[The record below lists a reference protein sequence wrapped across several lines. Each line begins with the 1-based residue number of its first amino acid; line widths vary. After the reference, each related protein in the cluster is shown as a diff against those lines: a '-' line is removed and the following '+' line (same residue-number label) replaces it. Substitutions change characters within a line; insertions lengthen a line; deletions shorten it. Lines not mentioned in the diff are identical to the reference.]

1 MFGEGEYNIV
11 LEKVSVTESY
21 LGLKEEVRNCRE
33 SEDDYQHCVTQNYV
47 QKVRE
52 KCQCLPLSMSL
63 NKKVGIIYFIKSY
76 LFLTLRVQFVIHGN
90 FIALEM

>member
-11 LEKVSVTESY
+11 LENVNVTESY

-33 SEDDYQHCVTQNYV
+33 SAEDYQQCVTQNYV
-47 QKVRE
+47 RRVKE

-63 NKKVGIIYFIKSY
+63 NKKVD
-76 LFLTLRVQFVIHGN
+76 
-90 FIALEM
+90 